1 MEGRGPSR
9 PGWNLYT
16 YVSCTEKKKK
26 KGPGQKGEAQ
36 AGFGFGLLG
45 SAYLLE
51 SQFPFLGGP
60 DPGLCMNCFTAH
72 CNMRKTRF
80 SKRCT
85 VSLLGSQTSGA
96 VGTAAVFSGLASVS
110 LLPFP
115 RDLPG
120 TAEGCS
126 KALSTPAPLP
136 LVFWNLCLSGWAT
149 TFQSPCGEG
158 GAGQQ
163 VTYPY
168 LP

>member
-1 MEGRGPSR
+1 MSSV
-9 PGWNLYT
+9 L
-16 YVSCTEKKKK
+16 KKK
-26 KGPGQKGEAQ
+26 KGPGQKAEAQ
-36 AGFGFGLLG
+36 AVFGFGLLG

-51 SQFPFLGGP
+51 SHFPFLGGP
-60 DPGLCMNCFTAH
+60 DPGLCINCFTAR

-96 VGTAAVFSGLASVS
+96 VGTAAVFSVLGGWPPSLYSPPFPGTSQARPQGTFAQKPCR
-110 LLPFP
+110 LLPLCP
-115 RDLPG
+115 
-120 TAEGCS
+120 
-126 KALSTPAPLP
+126 LSSEISVFLAGPPPSSPLM
-136 LVFWNLCLSGWAT
+136 GR
-149 TFQSPCGEG
+149 